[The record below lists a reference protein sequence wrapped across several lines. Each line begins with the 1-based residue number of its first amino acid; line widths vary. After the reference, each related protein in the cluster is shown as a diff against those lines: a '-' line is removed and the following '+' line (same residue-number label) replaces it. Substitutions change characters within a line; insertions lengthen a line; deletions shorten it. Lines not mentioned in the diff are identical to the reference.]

1 MNGNATGC
9 RVSPCLCQQRHV
21 ELERQKICLYAR
33 RVYVSRESKER
44 EKNDLV
50 GMEKGYHLYHKP
62 ITTTTH
68 TARIAE
74 GVSSLLS
81 TTALGSIVAS

>member
-1 MNGNATGC
+1 MLLAAE
-9 RVSPCLCQQRHV
+9 SPLLVPTKAR
-21 ELERQKICLYAR
+21 RARTPKKCLYTR

-50 GMEKGYHLYHKP
+50 GMEKGYHLFHKP

-74 GVSSLLS
+74 GLSSLLS